1 MSSLNNTD
9 GPLQIPG
16 FGSIPL
22 NYELP
27 PKTRFAHG
35 LVEYRHSPR
44 LTMREMAMLRVMQ
57 HITEQPGWDQALLD
71 TDETRLAQWRQ
82 EAIATEEFLISAP
95 AWDWCIAELRDKAQA
110 WQETGRLLV
119 FDSSSAV
126 CQANVPLLQKDIQ
139 TEVSQ
144 LGTQASHDSPLVDP
158 SEFPLVYDRSPVLVE
173 GGRVSLHDPWLLTGQ
188 PAKELP
194 VHPLDQMHWR
204 PREVSRSNGG
214 PQSCWSNRFQWLPC
228 EVEFASPTTS
238 TPNDTPD
245 VRITS
250 YVNNLHPHHNQNLY
264 AHLERLISC
273 SIPSW
278 NEILFYGEA
287 RGRHPPRILTYG
299 CHIENYQEK
308 HEVFENLSPMLHW
321 SDLCDSEQEWQ
332 EKCDQVREYVLGPE
346 PPVWKQARRLP
357 MLPANLLE
365 SLTTKDWEDP
375 RRVSRIARSK
385 RIRRAWFDHPEPGVS
400 FSYEQ
405 WKKGQF
411 TGRAIV
417 PQRIGKFPD
426 PLHHDYVPVC
436 LEDKFQKDGLQ
447 VIVQISRIDLTP
459 ESPSYKGEAYF
470 HTEGLR
476 NEHIVAT
483 TMYVV
488 EAENI
493 TPARVAF
500 QHEDKVHASE
510 LECKQPDA
518 MSAVLDVDYWESFE
532 ETPPRGVH
540 TFGSVPMIEGRL
552 LSWPNTLRS
561 KEEPFSLVNP
571 HQPGHLT
578 IIKLRLVD
586 PHYRICSTQNVPP
599 QQHDWWAAAARHA
612 SNLDTRLPPELVHLV
627 MEQTKWWPMS
637 TKEAQRLREEF
648 RRDHQRAKEAAEKSE
663 GYHLSALLPYDSPT
677 DATESTG
684 VGAESP

>member
-9 GPLQIPG
+9 GPLQVPG
-16 FGSIPL
+16 FGPIPL

-57 HITEQPGWDQALLD
+57 YITEQPGWDQALL
-71 TDETRLAQWRQ
+71 
-82 EAIATEEFLISAP
+82 ATEGFLISAP

-119 FDSSSAV
+119 FDSSSTV
-126 CQANVPLLQKDIQ
+126 CQANVPLPQKDIQ
-139 TEVSQ
+139 AEIAR

-173 GGRVSLHDPWLLTGQ
+173 GGRVSLDDPWLLTGQ
-188 PAKELP
+188 TAKELP
-194 VHPLDQMHWR
+194 VHPLDQMRR
-204 PREVSRSNGG
+204 PRE
-214 PQSCWSNRFQWLPC
+214 WLPC
-228 EVEFASPTTS
+228 EVEFASPTTP
-238 TPNDTPD
+238 TPDDTTD

-264 AHLERLISC
+264 AHLERLIAC

-287 RGRHPPRILTYG
+287 RGRHP
-299 CHIENYQEK
+299 H
-308 HEVFENLSPMLHW
+308 
-321 SDLCDSEQEWQ
+321 EWQ

-357 MLPANLLE
+357 KLPANLLE
-365 SLTTKDWEDP
+365 SLTTQDWEDP
-375 RRVSRIARSK
+375 RRVNMIARYK
-385 RIRRAWFDHPEPGVS
+385 RIRRAWFEHPEPGVS

-405 WKKGQF
+405 WKNGEF
-411 TGRAIV
+411 TGRAIF
-417 PQRIGKFPD
+417 PQRIGNFPD
-426 PLHHDYVPVC
+426 PLHHDYLPVC
-436 LEDKFQKDGLQ
+436 LQEKFQKDGLQ
-447 VIVQISRIDLTP
+447 VIVQISRIGLSP
-459 ESPSYKGEAYF
+459 ESPNYQGEAYF

-493 TPARVAF
+493 TLARVAF

-510 LECKQPDA
+510 FECEEPDA
-518 MSAVLDVDYWESFE
+518 MSEVLDVDYWESYE

-540 TFGSVPMIEGRL
+540 TFGSVQMIEGHL

-561 KEEPFSLVNP
+561 KQEPFTLANP

-578 IIKLRLVD
+578 VIKLRLVD
-586 PHYRICSTQNVPP
+586 PHYRICSTGNVPP
-599 QQHDWWAAAARHA
+599 QQHDWWAAEAQRA
-612 SNLDTRLPPELVHLV
+612 SNLDARLPPELVHLV
-627 MEQTKWWPMS
+627 MEQTNWWPMS
-637 TKEAQRLREEF
+637 TAEARRLREDL
-648 RRDHQRAKEAAEKSE
+648 RRDHQRAQEAAEKSE

-684 VGAESP
+684 VTAQSP